1 MGRKRII
8 KEKDLLAAIKD
19 SRGFKSTI
27 AARLHTDWHVV
38 DRAIKASEAAQE
50 AIAAEEETTLDL
62 VEGKALSKIN
72 DGDGA
77 MIRFYL
83 ATKGKKRGYTYEE
96 RLEDQDGTDGDEP
109 LNIVMDGQEV
119 EPKQIGFDAAEVS
132 DTEPVEADE

>member
-8 KEKDLLAAIKD
+8 KEKDLIAAIKD

-50 AIAAEEETTLDL
+50 AIAEEEETTLDF
-62 VEGKALSKIN
+62 VEGKAIQRIN
-72 DGDGA
+72 DGDGT

-83 ATKGKKRGYTYEE
+83 ATKGKKRGYTYDE
-96 RLEDQDGTDGDEP
+96 RIEDDGTEDDEP
-109 LNIVMDGQEV
+109 LQVICDGEEV
-119 EPKQIGFDAAEVS
+119 DPQPVDA
-132 DTEPVEADE
+132 EASK